1 MDIANLDNET
11 HVAHYHYSVRQ
22 INGNQHY
29 TRYVDPIDIDPYDE
43 SGYLPCSVYS
53 GESAACPFVGELF
66 AMSMNYDSVSYEIKH
81 YVYDSTSIPPMID
94 SMVYRQIFYNYYAY
108 DDGIPEMGYGV
119 VPAGGAFAM
128 RFELSEFDTIQG
140 VEILFNHTLNNAN
153 DKYFDLVL
161 WKDENGRPGN
171 EIYRLGNQ
179 RPQWEEEI
187 YKFHFY
193 PFDSIVTLAGNF
205 FVGIVQQTSSLI
217 NIGFDASNDNS
228 IYTFYNTNGSW
239 QPTEMRG
246 TLMIRPIIDGRTL
259 HGVEEIESDLSGI
272 SLYPN
277 PVSNT
282 LNINVSDNVEIVQT
296 CIFDLTGRKVYQG
309 RFEKAIKVGNLTNG
323 LYLLSLTTANGQVI
337 NQKFIISK

>member
-1 MDIANLDNET
+1 MGAHGLYGAARRGDPSKTPEIAHPGEKRLCYRHGSRDGEAA
-11 HVAHYHYSVRQ
+11 VSR
-22 INGNQHY
+22 GDQH
-29 TRYVDPIDIDPYDE
+29 RLGAEPV
-43 SGYLPCSVYS
+43 
-53 GESAACPFVGELF
+53 
-66 AMSMNYDSVSYEIKH
+66 
-81 YVYDSTSIPPMID
+81 
-94 SMVYRQIFYNYYAY
+94 
-108 DDGIPEMGYGV
+108 DDGAGQRVVELHPDRCRLTGDHAEMGYGV
-119 VPAGGAFAM
+119 VPAGGAFAT
-128 RFELSEFDTIQG
+128 RFELAEFDTIQG

-171 EIYRLGNQ
+171 EIYRLGSQ
-179 RPQWEEEI
+179 RPQWEEQI

-193 PFDSIVTLAGNF
+193 PLDSIITLAGSF

-228 IYTFYNTNGSW
+228 FYTFYNTNGSW

-246 TLMIRPIIDGRTL
+246 TLMIRPVVDGRTL
-259 HGVEEIESDLSGI
+259 HGVEEIETGLSGI

-282 LNINVSDNVEIVQT
+282 LNVSVSDDVEIVQT
-296 CIFDLTGRKVYQG
+296 YIFDLTGRKVYQG
-309 RFEKAIKVGNLTNG
+309 RFEKTIAVNNLTNG